1 MEKLVAGALVVPFPF
16 MNLGYPRIVGY
27 GVKTSHTKG
36 NLLALRF
43 LAQHESDCGDPH
55 KTIDAEA
62 RSYCARVSDRQDWAS
77 YRSRLPSR
85 LECARYKT
93 RSE

>member
-36 NLLALRF
+36 NLLGLRV
-43 LAQHESDCGDPH
+43 P
-55 KTIDAEA
+55 
-62 RSYCARVSDRQDWAS
+62 AS
-77 YRSRLPSR
+77 
-85 LECARYKT
+85 T
-93 RSE
+93 